1 LTHPHFG
8 AAAALGASVTWAFA
22 STRYAQASRD
32 VGSQRVNLARAIVV
46 LPIYAAVLFAS
57 RGARSLDGV
66 DGAHAGWMLMSVACS
81 YALADG
87 LFFAA
92 ARRLGIS
99 TALSIASSY
108 PLWAALAGA
117 LVRGEAFGPARVGG
131 TLLCV
136 GGVVALVRLHA
147 SASGGASG
155 GAGSGAGASAGEKR
169 RADPLGVALAVGT
182 SVLWAGNSFSIKE
195 ASAGLD
201 VWQVNAVR
209 YAMALVLLAAQVAI
223 MRVPDA
229 RPAPARGWPALVP
242 AILIDALLG
251 SVLYVI
257 GLSNT
262 DLAVGSTLS
271 SLAPLISVPFAIALG
286 EEKWSASRFAAV
298 TATVAG
304 IVLLVAS

>member
-1 LTHPHFG
+1 MIISHHLG
-8 AAAALGASVTWAFA
+8 AAAALGSSVTWAFA

-32 VGSQRVNLARAIVV
+32 IGSQRVNLARAIVV
-46 LPIYAAVLFAS
+46 VPIYATLLLVT
-57 RGARSLDGV
+57 RGAHALDGV
-66 DGAHAGWMLMSVACS
+66 DGPHAGWLLGSVMCS

-117 LVRGEAFGPARVGG
+117 VVRGEPFGPWRVGG
-131 TLLCV
+131 TVLCV

-147 SASGGASG
+147 SAAPIADG
-155 GAGSGAGASAGEKR
+155 KR
-169 RADPLGVALAVGT
+169 HSDPLGIALAIGT

-195 ASAGLD
+195 ASHGLG

-209 YAMALVLLAAQVAI
+209 YTMALALLSAQVAFL
-223 MRVPDA
+223 
-229 RPAPARGWPALVP
+229 RPAPRPRPARGWPSLVP
-242 AILIDALLG
+242 AILADAFLG

-257 GLSNT
+257 GLANT

-286 EEKWSASRFAAV
+286 EEKWNAARFAAV
-298 TATVAG
+298 TATVGG
-304 IVLLVAS
+304 IAILVAS

>member
-1 LTHPHFG
+1 MHPHLG

-32 VGSQRVNLARAIVV
+32 VGSQRVNFARALVV
-46 LPIYAAVLFAS
+46 VPIYAAVLFAQ
-57 RGARSLDGV
+57 RGTRAFDGV
-66 DGAHAGWMLMSVACS
+66 DGAHAGWMLMSVMCS

-117 LVRGEAFGPARVGG
+117 LVRGEKFGPPRIAG

-147 SASGGASG
+147 
-155 GAGSGAGASAGEKR
+155 GASAGSNGKR
-169 RADPLGVALAVGT
+169 RADPLGVALAIGT

-195 ASAGLD
+195 ASIGLG
-201 VWQVNAVR
+201 VWQVNTVR
-209 YAMALVLLAAQVAI
+209 YAMALVLLAAQLAI
-223 MRVPDA
+223 V
-229 RPAPARGWPALVP
+229 RPIAGAGAP
-242 AILIDALLG
+242 
-251 SVLYVI
+251 
-257 GLSNT
+257 
-262 DLAVGSTLS
+262 
-271 SLAPLISVPFAIALG
+271 
-286 EEKWSASRFAAV
+286 
-298 TATVAG
+298 
-304 IVLLVAS
+304 